1 MAQNLKLILTDQ
13 YYDIVKRADGNGL
26 NQIVI
31 KYLLVSDAKGTASH
45 KDTKIDGTTYKINV
59 DSAKYQGE
67 SIISLTALDQLDSRE
82 YEVNSIGVFTDHDK
96 MIAVCKVEKGGSP
109 IANKTAKADLY
120 LSIDLLIKEGNPRDV
135 TVQGVPWHP
144 ALATHTSPGVIR
156 IATEQEALEE
166 KLNDAAITPI
176 VFKTIHD
183 KIKQEVHAEVVKM
196 QKLIEQFKGSLCQ
209 PGHIQ
214 FWFSKAPIPEHWFDC
229 DGKAFPAKYKELLKL
244 YPNGKTPNFEGRYP
258 RHSVNQAGTFLAQE
272 IQKHNHG
279 GKVHDAGG
287 YNVNTSTFN
296 YGTKG
301 TSGATLNKRF
311 WTNTAG
317 NHKHD
322 SGVYIRDFWERW
334 SPYGNN
340 IHKWTGGHSTAAHH
354 EGRGRATPW
363 TNTTGNH
370 NHFVDV
376 NFGGH
381 SHTVA
386 IGAHSHSVA
395 IRAHGHGLTI
405 NYSGGAETRP
415 NSFVGRFIIFGGIPS

>member
-1 MAQNLKLILTDQ
+1 MAQNLELVLTNK
-13 YYDIVKRADGNGL
+13 YLDIVKRSDGNGL

-31 KYLLVSDAKGTASH
+31 KYLKVSSDGGVAS
-45 KDTKIDGTTYKINV
+45 KSDTDLTGTTYKINV
-59 DSAKYQGE
+59 DSSKYQGE
-67 SIISLTALDQLDSRE
+67 SLISITALDSDDNRD
-82 YEVNSIGVFTDHDK
+82 YVVRSIGVFTDHDE
-96 MIAVCKVEKGGSP
+96 MIAVCKIPSSKDP
-109 IANKTAKADLY
+109 KQAIATKTAAADLY
-120 LSIDLLIKEGNPRDV
+120 LSVDLLIKSGDPRLFQ
-135 TVQGVPWHP
+135 VQGVPWHP
-144 ALATHTSPGVIR
+144 ALATHIQPGVIR

-176 VFKTIHD
+176 VFKTIHN

-229 DGKAFPAKYKELLKL
+229 NGSAFPAKYKELLKL
-244 YPNGKTPNFEGRYP
+244 YPSGKTPNFEGRYP
-258 RHSVNQAGTFLAQE
+258 RQGGSQAGTFIGQM
-272 IQKHNHG
+272 IQSHSHG

-287 YNVNTSTFN
+287 YSVNTSTFN

-311 WTNTAG
+311 WTNTTG
-317 NHKHD
+317 NHSHNFVRTETNK
-322 SGVYIRDFWERW
+322 GI
-334 SPYGNN
+334 GNN
-340 IHKWTGGHSTAAHH
+340 VDSSWDNGGGRYGHLTTSAA
-354 EGRGRATPW
+354 
-363 TNTTGNH
+363 GNH

-405 NYSGGAETRP
+405 NASGGAETRP